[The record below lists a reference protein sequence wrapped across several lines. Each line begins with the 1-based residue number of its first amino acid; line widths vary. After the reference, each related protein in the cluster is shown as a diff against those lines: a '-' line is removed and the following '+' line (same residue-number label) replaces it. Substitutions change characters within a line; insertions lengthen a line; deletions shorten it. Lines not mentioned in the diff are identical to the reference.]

1 MKIVSSLLVALL
13 AWTTAVAA
21 VETGRPA
28 PDFALPDAA
37 GKTVR
42 LSDYRGKQPVYLDF
56 WASWCVPCRQSFPWM
71 NELSSRYPDLKIVA
85 VNLDEHRADADRFLA
100 AVPARFAIAFDPK
113 GGIAR
118 AYDLKA
124 MPTSF
129 LIDRQGV
136 LRREHRGFRRD
147 DGAVLEKQLAAFLA
161 TAR

>member
-1 MKIVSSLLVALL
+1 LKFLLFIFL
-13 AWTTAVAA
+13 AWTAA
-21 VETGRPA
+21 VGAAETGRPA

-71 NELSSRYPDLKIVA
+71 NELSSRYPNLKIVA
-85 VNLDEHRADADRFLA
+85 VNLDERREDADKFLA
-100 AVPARFAIAFDPK
+100 AVPARFALAFDPK
-113 GGIAR
+113 GGVAR
-118 AYDLKA
+118 IYDLKG

-147 DGAVLEKQLAAFLA
+147 DGAALEQQLAEFLEG
-161 TAR
+161 AR